1 MCQYV
6 ISKNAHAISDSKNM
20 RDKLKNEE
28 EERARKEREM
38 ADKMKEAAAAS
49 ENEILTLHKR
59 MAAENAKRIDEI
71 EDLRYIIIL
80 HDQTP
85 DCYITA
91 VFYGS
96 TP

>member
-1 MCQYV
+1 
-6 ISKNAHAISDSKNM
+6 M

-71 EDLRYIIIL
+71 NDLRCEVLETFYKNQIIFPMVRGIELSIL
-80 HDQTP
+80 
-85 DCYITA
+85 
-91 VFYGS
+91 
-96 TP
+96 

>member
-1 MCQYV
+1 M
-6 ISKNAHAISDSKNM
+6 IDSKNM
-20 RDKLKNEE
+20 RDKIKNEE

-71 EDLRYIIIL
+71 NELRYEVLEIFVSIKPG
-80 HDQTP
+80 HR
-85 DCYITA
+85 
-91 VFYGS
+91 
-96 TP
+96 

>member
-1 MCQYV
+1 
-6 ISKNAHAISDSKNM
+6 M

-38 ADKMKEAAAAS
+38 ADKMKEQAAAS

-71 EDLRYIIIL
+71 NELRYNK
-80 HDQTP
+80 QTIP
-85 DCYITA
+85 FLSIGT
-91 VFYGS
+91 FYNS
-96 TP
+96 KLFA

>member
-1 MCQYV
+1 MIHYQFFLYTM
-6 ISKNAHAISDSKNM
+6 IDSKNM

-71 EDLRYIIIL
+71 NELRYEVLETFYKNQIISSK
-80 HDQTP
+80 H
-85 DCYITA
+85 
-91 VFYGS
+91 V
-96 TP
+96 

>member
-1 MCQYV
+1 
-6 ISKNAHAISDSKNM
+6 M

-38 ADKMKEAAAAS
+38 ADKLKEQASAS

-71 EDLRYIIIL
+71 NELR
-80 HDQTP
+80 
-85 DCYITA
+85 
-91 VFYGS
+91 
-96 TP
+96 

>member
-1 MCQYV
+1 M
-6 ISKNAHAISDSKNM
+6 KDSKNM
-20 RDKLKNEE
+20 RDKIKNEE

-71 EDLRYIIIL
+71 NELRYEVLAIFIRTNPCKFRL
-80 HDQTP
+80 
-85 DCYITA
+85 Y
-91 VFYGS
+91 V
-96 TP
+96 

>member
-1 MCQYV
+1 M
-6 ISKNAHAISDSKNM
+6 IDSKNM
-20 RDKLKNEE
+20 RDKIKNEE

-71 EDLRYIIIL
+71 NELRYEVLEIFIRIKPCHL
-80 HDQTP
+80 NS
-85 DCYITA
+85 DCTCD
-91 VFYGS
+91 
-96 TP
+96 